1 MLTTYFLGETLQA
14 RGIGKIFL
22 KGWKGKRY
30 NKDDFTKQGSHSD
43 LVEKSKT
50 KRIQHHQTSFTTNS
64 LGMKPK
70 RKGRTTKT
78 SKNN

>member
-14 RGIGKIFL
+14 RGIGKIYL

-43 LVEKSKT
+43 LMEKPKS
-50 KRIQHHQTSFTTNS
+50 IQTSKS
-64 LGMKPK
+64 
-70 RKGRTTKT
+70 
-78 SKNN
+78 